1 MAPHE
6 RETRGAKMDFPHEG
20 NSGRLLRLTDPGP
33 LVAIPVRARGG
44 PPVQRSSKSRS
55 RAGAL
60 GRTCLSSR

>member
-1 MAPHE
+1 
-6 RETRGAKMDFPHEG
+6 MDFPHEG
-20 NSGRLLRLTDPGP
+20 LSGRLLRLTDSGR